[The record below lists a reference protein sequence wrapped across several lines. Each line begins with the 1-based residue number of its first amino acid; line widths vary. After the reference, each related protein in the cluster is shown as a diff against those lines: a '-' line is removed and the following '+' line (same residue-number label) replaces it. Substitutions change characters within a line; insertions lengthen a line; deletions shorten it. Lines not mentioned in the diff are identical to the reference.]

1 MELSVIK
8 LLRFVRVCLR
18 AELANIVN
26 WVGEAS
32 KFYKI
37 KFPKNKAIS
46 ETKPDYIIKKI
57 MQILFQK

>member
-8 LLRFVRVCLR
+8 LFRFVRVCLR

-37 KFPKNKAIS
+37 KFLLLNFWLFYFNK
-46 ETKPDYIIKKI
+46 KKSVKI
-57 MQILFQK
+57 